1 MKHVIGLF
9 LIPLI
14 LASCTRET
22 GQRMDLSGEWTVKLD
37 RNDEGVNGRWY
48 LTRFA
53 EKLILPG
60 SLAGNGMGDAITAS
74 TVWTSDMVDSSWYTA
89 DKYAP
94 YREEGNIKIPF
105 WLQPEKRYVGAA
117 WYQKEI
123 EVPRNWV
130 NKHLELYLERPHWET
145 RVWIDDREIGLRN
158 SLGTPH
164 SYSLDTPLNPG
175 KHRISIRVDNRI
187 KDINPGVNAH
197 SIGDHTQS
205 NWNGVAGELSI
216 RAFPMVCI
224 ESVRL
229 FPDVEAREVNAQ
241 ICIRNFSGKAQPC
254 ILILRSESEGRGE
267 KLKKLEHEFNLQ
279 EGEEK
284 KTIDLSYPMGPSPA
298 LWDEFNPSLYRMNL
312 ELHSP
317 EGIHKKSL
325 LFGLRE
331 FTARGKRFAI
341 NGRPLFLR
349 GTLECCIFPETG
361 YPPTDMESWEKIFT
375 QARAHGLNHIRF
387 HSWCPPEA
395 AFNAADRLGIYLQ
408 VECSSWVNSGP
419 TLGDGQPI
427 DAWLYEEAEHILEAY
442 GNHPSFCLMTHGNE
456 PGGANQT
463 AYLDKFVR
471 YFKEKDPRHVY
482 TAGSGW
488 PYLEAADYFS
498 DSNARIQRWG
508 EGIGS
513 IINKYPP
520 QTSFDYRNIVEP
532 VPMPYVSH
540 EIGQWCVY
548 PDFKEIPEYKGILKP
563 RNFEIFR
570 ETLEQHGIGPLADSF
585 LLASGKLQAL
595 CYKAD
600 IEAALRTPGIAGFQ
614 LLDLHDFPGQG
625 TALVGVLNP
634 FWEEKGYIT
643 PGEYSR
649 FCNETVPLVRM
660 QKLIFSNRD
669 TFEAI
674 VEVAHFGP
682 EKLPDPEIRWKLSSR
697 NGDLVAEGRFEMKE
711 LLLNNNQVAGT
722 IRAGLDQVAA
732 PEKLILE
739 VSVNQFSNSWELWV
753 FPGELPEV
761 NDPDIL
767 VTSQLDRAAMD
778 MLEKGGKVLW
788 SLPAHS
794 LSEAYGGNIALGFSS
809 IFWNTSWTRGQAPH
823 TLGILCDPGHPA
835 LAGFPSEYHSN
846 WQWWD
851 AMNHGQAIVLDRYE
865 DRIDPIVRVIDD
877 WFENRSLGLI
887 FEARAGEGKIIVC
900 GADLFSG
907 RENRPEAR
915 QLLHS
920 LESYMASPRFQPKSR
935 VSVRELEQMTKNP
948 ASP

>member
-1 MKHVIGLF
+1 MKYMHVLL

-14 LASCTRET
+14 LVSCNPGTE
-22 GQRMDLSGEWTVKLD
+22 QHMDLSGQWNVKLD
-37 RNDEGVNGRWY
+37 RDDEGVAGQWY
-48 LTRFA
+48 LTRFTEMLA
-53 EKLILPG
+53 LPG
-60 SLAGNGMGDAITAS
+60 SLAENGMGDAVTAN
-74 TVWTSDMVDSSWYTA
+74 TVWTSNMVDSSWYTA

-123 EVPRNWV
+123 QVPRSWINRHHV
-130 NKHLELYLERPHWET
+130 LYLERPHWET
-145 RVWIDDREIGLRN
+145 RVWIDDQEIGMRN

-164 SYSLDTPLNPG
+164 TYALDKPLNPG
-175 KHRISIRVDNRI
+175 RHRITIRVDNRI
-187 KDINPGVNAH
+187 KEINPGVNAH
-197 SIGDHTQS
+197 SIADHTQS
-205 NWNGVAGELSI
+205 NWNGIAGDLSI
-216 RAFPMVCI
+216 RSYPLVCI
-224 ESVRL
+224 ENVRL
-229 FPDVEAREVNAQ
+229 FPDVEAHMVKAQ
-241 ICIRNFSGKAQPC
+241 ITLRNLTGEAQPC
-254 ILILRSESEGRGE
+254 TLTLRSQSEGSGE
-267 KLKKLEHEFNLQ
+267 KLEKLEHTFHLE
-279 EGEEK
+279 EGK
-284 KTIDLSYPMGPSPA
+284 KEMILDLPYPMGPSPA
-298 LWDEFNPSLYRMNL
+298 LWDEFNPSLYRMNVVL
-312 ELHSP
+312 RSP
-317 EGIHKKSL
+317 EGTHKNSIR
-325 LFGLRE
+325 FGLRE
-331 FTARGKRFAI
+331 FKARGKRFTI

-349 GTLECCIFPETG
+349 GTLECCIFPRTG
-361 YPPTDMESWEKIFT
+361 YPPTDTGSWEKIFI
-375 QARAHGLNHIRF
+375 QARVHGLNHIRF

-395 AFNAADRLGIYLQ
+395 AFDAADRLGVYLQ

-456 PGGANQT
+456 PGGSNQV

-471 YFKEKDPRHVY
+471 YFKEKDPRRVY

-488 PYLEAADYFS
+488 PYLESADYFS
-498 DSNARIQRWG
+498 DSNARLQRWG
-508 EGIGS
+508 EGLGS

-520 QTSFDYRNIVEP
+520 QTTFDYRSIVGP

-548 PDFKEIPEYKGILKP
+548 PNFKEIPKYDGNLKP

-570 ETLEQHGIGPLADSF
+570 ETLREHGIGDLADSF

-600 IEAALRTPGIAGFQ
+600 IEAALRTPGLAGFQ

-625 TALVGVLNP
+625 TALVGVLDP

-643 PGEYSR
+643 PGGYSR

-660 QKLIFSNRD
+660 QKRIFSNRE
-669 TFEAI
+669 TFEAD

-682 EKLPDPEIRWKLSSR
+682 EILSDPQIRWKLSSR
-697 NGDLVAEGRFEMKE
+697 AGDLVAEGRFEMEE
-711 LLLNNNQVAGT
+711 LQLDNNQFTGT
-722 IRAGLDQVAA
+722 IRAGLDHIGG

-739 VSVNQFSNSWELWV
+739 VTVNQFSNSWDLWV
-753 FPGELPEV
+753 YPEELPEI
-761 NDPDIL
+761 DAPDIL
-767 VTSQLDRAAMD
+767 VTSRLDQTALEV
-778 MLEKGGKVLW
+778 LEKGGKVLW
-788 SLPAHS
+788 SLPSNS
-794 LSEAYGGNIALGFSS
+794 LSEEFGGKIALGFSS
-809 IFWNTSWTRGQAPH
+809 IFWNTSWTQGQAPH

-835 LAGFPSEYHSN
+835 LAAFPSEYHSN

-851 AMNHGQAIVLDRYE
+851 ALNHGQAIILNRFE
-865 DRIDPIVRVIDD
+865 DRIDPIVRIIDD

-900 GADLFSG
+900 GADLLSG
-907 RENRPEAR
+907 PENRLEAR
-915 QLLHS
+915 QLLYS
-920 LESYMASPRFQPKSR
+920 LENYMASPLFQPQSR
-935 VSVRELEQMTKNP
+935 ISVRELEQMTRN
-948 ASP
+948 